1 MKYQEGQIGKKE
13 LTDDPSLRKDSFL
26 SLHPATS
33 LSLSQTIKGL
43 FELTW
48 RPSRALDS
56 PCALLPKLQRYK
68 DTVRC
73 ITLCRREGPRTLPRT
88 TDANLNCVFVGNK
101 LVFVIWKM
109 GRPGPP
115 LPPPPCDPQCVH
127 AV

>member
-56 PCALLPKLQRYK
+56 P
-68 DTVRC
+68 
-73 ITLCRREGPRTLPRT
+73 
-88 TDANLNCVFVGNK
+88 
-101 LVFVIWKM
+101 
-109 GRPGPP
+109 
-115 LPPPPCDPQCVH
+115 
-127 AV
+127 